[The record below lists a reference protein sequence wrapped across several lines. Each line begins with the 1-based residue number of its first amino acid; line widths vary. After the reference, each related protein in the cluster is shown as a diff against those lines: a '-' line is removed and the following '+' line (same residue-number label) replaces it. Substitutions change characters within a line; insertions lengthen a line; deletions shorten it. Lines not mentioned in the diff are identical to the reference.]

1 MLRFVLEENTAALER
16 TNEQPPAEEEKPNET
31 NIHTPESAPPPPPE
45 CTGNTS
51 QEQQESRGPCVV
63 EEAADRSGVRV
74 ARLNITQ
81 NRS

>member
-1 MLRFVLEENTAALER
+1 MLCFVLEENTAALET
-16 TNEQPPAEEEKPNET
+16 TNEQPPAEVEKQNET
-31 NIHTPESAPPPPPE
+31 NIHTPESAPPPPE

-51 QEQQESRGPCVV
+51 QEQQESRGPCVE